1 MKVLI
6 NGRNGQ
12 VSHELQ
18 RRLGGVGELIVLG
31 RDQLDLAQPDQI
43 RRQVQNLRPDLII
56 NAAAHTAVDLAE
68 SEPQAAFAIN
78 AIAPGILAEEARAL
92 DIPLIH
98 YSTDYVFDGLKAGP
112 YNEDDTPN
120 PLGVYGKSK
129 LAGEQ
134 AIRDVQGKYLILRTS
149 WVYST
154 HGRNFLLTMQRL
166 LQEKPELRV
175 VADQIGAPTWAGT
188 IANSTLALIEH
199 WQANE
204 VANWGTYHLSA
215 QGETSWFGF
224 AQAIGEALRQQGKP
238 CAALHPQPDRSTRA
252 WIAVACNAIGASVN
266 LTGRRR
272 CASAL
277 PNKPEHQRRPALAL
291 KHDVSASQRRR
302 VADMRACS
310 RKRH

>member
-1 MKVLI
+1 MKILI
-6 NGRNGQ
+6 NGRHGQ

-18 RRLGGVGELIVLG
+18 RRLGAAGELIVLG

-43 RRQVQNLRPDLII
+43 RRQVQNVRPDLII

-68 SEPQAAFAIN
+68 SEPQSAFAIN
-78 AIAPGILAEEARAL
+78 AVAPGILAEEALAL

-98 YSTDYVFDGLKAGP
+98 YSTDYVFDGSKAGP

-188 IANSTLALIEH
+188 IANSTLALIER

-204 VANWGTYHLSA
+204 VANWGTYHLTA

-238 CAALHPQPDRSTRA
+238 CADLLPIPSSDYPTPAARPLNSRLDCSRLQRDWGVSQPDWQTALRE
-252 WIAVACNAIGASVN
+252 C
-266 LTGRRR
+266 LTQQ
-272 CASAL
+272 A
-277 PNKPEHQRRPALAL
+277 
-291 KHDVSASQRRR
+291 
-302 VADMRACS
+302 
-310 RKRH
+310 